1 MTIDDP
7 PPLQLKDLAHLD
19 IERLKGVG
27 EKRATA
33 LRENDVRSVLDLLR
47 YYPRRYIDR
56 TREAAIADLRPG
68 EEGMVLATVHNV
80 ESRRVRGNR
89 SMINVTVGDDSGR
102 LRVTFFN
109 QPWRARQLTEG
120 TEVVLFGK
128 AEDFRGSLQMTSP
141 VVDSDR
147 RSDRPHRARVS
158 AVREVRTRQRRPG
171 PLDCGGATP
180 YQTASIEDPLPTSI
194 RKQHQLI
201 DRMTAVEGI
210 HEPETMADVGHARRR
225 LVFDELFAIQLE
237 LVMRQRERAAT
248 AIGVDHNA
256 TGRSRR
262 ISSKPSAFRSPELK
276 NVSSTRSST
285 TCIDHI
291 RCTACCRVTWARERR
306 WLRSGVFS
314 RPSRA
319 GSRAL

>member
-7 PPLQLKDLAHLD
+7 QPLQLKDLAQLD

-27 EKRATA
+27 EKRANA
-33 LRENDVRSVLDLLR
+33 LRANDVRSVLDLLR

-56 TREAAIADLRPG
+56 TREAAIADLRAG
-68 EEGMVLATVHNV
+68 EEGMVLATVHKV

-141 VVDSDR
+141 VVDLIGDQTGRIVPVYPQSEKSGLASADLARWIAEALR
-147 RSDRPHRARVS
+147 RTKPR
-158 AVREVRTRQRRPG
+158 
-171 PLDCGGATP
+171 
-180 YQTASIEDPLPTSI
+180 SIEDPLPTSV
-194 RKQHQLI
+194 RKQQQLI
-201 DRMTAVEGI
+201 DRMTAFETI

-256 TGRSRR
+256 TGTLTKDLLESFLRY
-262 ISSKPSAFRSPELK
+262 
-276 NVSSTRSST
+276 ST
-285 TCIDHI
+285 TFGD
-291 RCTACCRVTWARERR
+291 
-306 WLRSGVFS
+306 
-314 RPSRA
+314 
-319 GSRAL
+319 AL